1 MTKKRT
7 CDNLTK
13 LSRKRQTPTRKRR
26 NEPWQINNNATLKI
40 LAIKVFKRAALGRM
54 LGRSFHKLAWWKVM
68 TNIRKC
74 ESIWKPNADEQ
85 IYLWV
90 WENSN
95 WTEKMQIFKPEN
107 SKPDEET
114 GRNTNKVFGS
124 SVCGAKPIH
133 RPSVYFIDLAPSIVF
148 KNRVPAQASL
158 AVIVFVKTAHETI

>member
-1 MTKKRT
+1 MTSECT

-13 LSRKRQTPTRKRR
+13 LSRKRQAPTRKRR

-40 LAIKVFKRAALGRM
+40 LAIKVFKRTALGRM

-95 WTEKMQIFKPEN
+95 WTEKMQIFKPKTVSQMKKLAGQLFN
-107 SKPDEET
+107 MRVWSWLRMNA
-114 GRNTNKVFGS
+114 GGVLNTCKSNGQEWN
-124 SVCGAKPIH
+124 
-133 RPSVYFIDLAPSIVF
+133 L
-148 KNRVPAQASL
+148 
-158 AVIVFVKTAHETI
+158 VISC